1 MRLCGPR
8 VPEIKD
14 KRERNTVKCGKCEG
28 RLETEWA
35 GRDERLLWFWRT
47 GSERIDWLMIY

>member
-14 KRERNTVKCGKCEG
+14 KRERNMVKCGKCEG

-35 GRDERLLWFWRT
+35 GRDERLLWF
-47 GSERIDWLMIY
+47 GERGVNG